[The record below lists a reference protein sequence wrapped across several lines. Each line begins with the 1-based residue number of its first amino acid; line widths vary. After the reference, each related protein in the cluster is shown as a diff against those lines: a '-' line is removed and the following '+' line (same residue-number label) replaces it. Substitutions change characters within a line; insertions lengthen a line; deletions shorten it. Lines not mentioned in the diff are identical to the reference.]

1 MEKDQII
8 LLEDRGLISITGED
22 TKNFLQNIIT
32 NDIDKVSFYSSIFSG
47 LFTPQGKYLFE
58 FFLIQTKNGY
68 LLDCDNEFTKEII
81 NYLLKYKLRSKIEIT
96 DISTD
101 YVIGL
106 ISSEKFLD
114 IQESEN
120 KTDDTIE
127 FRDSPLFLDPRNK
140 NLGARILSS
149 LEKLHLTIKK
159 LDLKIVKPDAYFA
172 KAHSL
177 GIPIKGIE
185 NLKDQLFGLEANF
198 EELNAIDFKKGCY
211 IGQENTARMKLKE
224 KLRRRLLPISS
235 TEKLNLGEEI
245 EVKVL
250 SFDKEKLRVSLGLK
264 QIQNDPWEGIEGK
277 YSVGGIYEATV
288 SNLTDY
294 GCFAELEQGVEGLIH
309 LSELDW
315 TNKNIHPSK
324 VVTLEE
330 NIRVMIL
337 ELDNEKRRISL
348 GLKQTKPNP
357 WLEFENKYNIG
368 DSVEGSIKS
377 ITDFGVFVGLE
388 GDIDGLIHLSDLS
401 DNENPEED
409 LKNYNKGD
417 KLSCIIFG
425 IDAER
430 ERISLKISD

>member
-32 NDIDKVSFYSSIFSG
+32 NDIEKVSFSSSIFSA

-177 GIPIKGIE
+177 GIPIKGIK

-235 TEKLNLGEEI
+235 TEKLNFGEEI
-245 EVKVL
+245 FYNKIKIGKILIEQPYPFGLVKVIDPNVEE
-250 SFDKEKLRVSLGLK
+250 FKNKELLANNKKCKILK
-264 QIQNDPWEGIEGK
+264 
-277 YSVGGIYEATV
+277 
-288 SNLTDY
+288 
-294 GCFAELEQGVEGLIH
+294 
-309 LSELDW
+309 
-315 TNKNIHPSK
+315 
-324 VVTLEE
+324 
-330 NIRVMIL
+330 
-337 ELDNEKRRISL
+337 
-348 GLKQTKPNP
+348 
-357 WLEFENKYNIG
+357 
-368 DSVEGSIKS
+368 SVEQS
-377 ITDFGVFVGLE
+377 
-388 GDIDGLIHLSDLS
+388 
-401 DNENPEED
+401 
-409 LKNYNKGD
+409 
-417 KLSCIIFG
+417 
-425 IDAER
+425 
-430 ERISLKISD
+430 

>member
-32 NDIDKVSFYSSIFSG
+32 NDIEKVSFSSSIFSA
-47 LFTPQGKYLFE
+47 LFKPQGKYLFE
-58 FFLIQTKNGY
+58 FFVIKSKIGY
-68 LLDCDNEFTKEII
+68 LLDCDYKFTKEIV
-81 NYLLKYKLRSKIEIT
+81 NYLLKYKLRSKIEIK

-106 ISSEKFLD
+106 ISSEKFFD
-114 IQESEN
+114 IQKSEG
-120 KTDDTIE
+120 KTDNTIE

-159 LDLKIVKPDAYFA
+159 LDLKIVKPDTYFA

-177 GIPIKGIE
+177 GIPIKGIK

-245 EVKVL
+245 FYNKIKIGKILIEQPYPFGLLKV
-250 SFDKEKLRVSLGLK
+250 
-264 QIQNDPWEGIEGK
+264 IDP
-277 YSVGGIYEATV
+277 
-288 SNLTDY
+288 N
-294 GCFAELEQGVEGLIH
+294 VE
-309 LSELDW
+309 
-315 TNKNIHPSK
+315 
-324 VVTLEE
+324 
-330 NIRVMIL
+330 
-337 ELDNEKRRISL
+337 
-348 GLKQTKPNP
+348 
-357 WLEFENKYNIG
+357 EFENKELLANNKKCRILK
-368 DSVEGSIKS
+368 SV
-377 ITDFGVFVGLE
+377 
-388 GDIDGLIHLSDLS
+388 
-401 DNENPEED
+401 
-409 LKNYNKGD
+409 
-417 KLSCIIFG
+417 
-425 IDAER
+425 
-430 ERISLKISD
+430 

>member
-8 LLEDRGLISITGED
+8 LLEDRGLISITGKD

-32 NDIDKVSFYSSIFSG
+32 NDINKVNFSSSIFSA

-114 IQESEN
+114 IQKSEG
-120 KTDDTIE
+120 KTNDTIE

-159 LDLKIVKPDAYFA
+159 LDLKIVKPETYFA

-177 GIPIKGIE
+177 GIPIKGIK

-211 IGQENTARMKLKE
+211 IGQENTARMKLKD

-245 EVKVL
+245 FYNEIKIGKILIEQPYPFGLVKV
-250 SFDKEKLRVSLGLK
+250 
-264 QIQNDPWEGIEGK
+264 IDP
-277 YSVGGIYEATV
+277 
-288 SNLTDY
+288 N
-294 GCFAELEQGVEGLIH
+294 VE
-309 LSELDW
+309 
-315 TNKNIHPSK
+315 
-324 VVTLEE
+324 
-330 NIRVMIL
+330 
-337 ELDNEKRRISL
+337 
-348 GLKQTKPNP
+348 
-357 WLEFENKYNIG
+357 EFENKELLANNKKCKI
-368 DSVEGSIKS
+368 
-377 ITDFGVFVGLE
+377 
-388 GDIDGLIHLSDLS
+388 
-401 DNENPEED
+401 
-409 LKNYNKGD
+409 LKN
-417 KLSCIIFG
+417 I
-425 IDAER
+425 
-430 ERISLKISD
+430 

>member
-32 NDIDKVSFYSSIFSG
+32 NDIEKVSFSSSIFSA

-58 FFLIQTKNGY
+58 FFLIQSKNGY
-68 LLDCDNEFTKEII
+68 FLDCDNKFTKEII

-245 EVKVL
+245 FYNKIKIGKIL
-250 SFDKEKLRVSLGLK
+250 
-264 QIQNDPWEGIEGK
+264 IEQP
-277 YSVGGIYEATV
+277 YP
-288 SNLTDY
+288 
-294 GCFAELEQGVEGLIH
+294 FGLIKVI
-309 LSELDW
+309 DP
-315 TNKNIHPSK
+315 NI
-324 VVTLEE
+324 E
-330 NIRVMIL
+330 
-337 ELDNEKRRISL
+337 
-348 GLKQTKPNP
+348 
-357 WLEFENKYNIG
+357 EFENKELLANNKKCKILK
-368 DSVEGSIKS
+368 SV
-377 ITDFGVFVGLE
+377 
-388 GDIDGLIHLSDLS
+388 
-401 DNENPEED
+401 
-409 LKNYNKGD
+409 
-417 KLSCIIFG
+417 
-425 IDAER
+425 
-430 ERISLKISD
+430 

>member
-32 NDIDKVSFYSSIFSG
+32 NDIEKVSFSSSIFSA

-58 FFLIQTKNGY
+58 FFVIKSKNGY
-68 LLDCDNEFTKEII
+68 LLDCDYKFTKEIV
-81 NYLLKYKLRSKIEIT
+81 NYLLKYKLRSKIEIK

-106 ISSEKFLD
+106 ISSEKFFD
-114 IQESEN
+114 IQKSEG
-120 KTDDTIE
+120 KTDNTIE

-159 LDLKIVKPDAYFA
+159 LDLKIVKPDKYFA

-245 EVKVL
+245 FYNKIKIGKVLIEQPYPFCLVKV
-250 SFDKEKLRVSLGLK
+250 
-264 QIQNDPWEGIEGK
+264 IDPNIE
-277 YSVGGIYEATV
+277 
-288 SNLTDY
+288 
-294 GCFAELEQGVEGLIH
+294 
-309 LSELDW
+309 
-315 TNKNIHPSK
+315 
-324 VVTLEE
+324 
-330 NIRVMIL
+330 
-337 ELDNEKRRISL
+337 
-348 GLKQTKPNP
+348 
-357 WLEFENKYNIG
+357 EFENKELLANNKKCKILK
-368 DSVEGSIKS
+368 SV
-377 ITDFGVFVGLE
+377 
-388 GDIDGLIHLSDLS
+388 
-401 DNENPEED
+401 
-409 LKNYNKGD
+409 
-417 KLSCIIFG
+417 
-425 IDAER
+425 
-430 ERISLKISD
+430 